1 MSSKRSRDLTPVEEL
16 GAGLVACLRPD
27 GGEVVLR
34 LPPSPARGRE
44 EIAALRAWGGR
55 FAPDLLELDDV
66 GTGFLLERIRPG
78 TPAVD
83 ASAEEVAEVLRALHV
98 APPDGL
104 PPLDAVVRDRLG
116 QAEGSVTPQ
125 RLAWARAALEG
136 LAADA
141 PTPVLLHGALDAA
154 ALLRC
159 ARRGLCAV
167 GASPCVGDPAYDAAY
182 WIHAGGSPGRR
193 ARFDALA
200 DATGLDRR
208 RLRDW
213 CGVVA
218 VHG

>member
-1 MSSKRSRDLTPVEEL
+1 MSSKRWRDLTPVEEL
-16 GAGLVACLRPD
+16 GAGLVGCVLPD
-27 GGEVVLR
+27 GREVVLR
-34 LPPSPARGRE
+34 LPPSAARGRE
-44 EIAALRAWGGR
+44 EIAALRAWDGR
-55 FAPDLLELDDV
+55 FAPELFEVGDDEA
-66 GTGFLLERIRPG
+66 GFLLERIRPG
-78 TPAVD
+78 EPAVD
-83 ASAEEVAEVLRALHV
+83 AGAEKVAEVLRALHV

-104 PPLDAVVRDRLG
+104 PSLDAVVRGRLG

-125 RLAWARAALEG
+125 RLAWARAALER

-141 PTPVLLHGALDAA
+141 PPPVLLHGAFEPT

-167 GASPCVGDPAYDAAY
+167 GASPCAGDPAYDAAC
-182 WIHAGGSPGRR
+182 WIHAGGRPGRR
-193 ARFDALA
+193 ARFDGLA
-200 DATGLDRR
+200 SAAGLDRG